1 MALLGHSAWLRI
13 SCSDMATSCLAWQGI
28 GFSVV
33 DDASPSIRMTDG
45 QIAVELVQGSPQ
57 QPTLIYGNAATTRTA
72 QQCKDRGAPSTVV
85 DGVVT
90 FDRIGEL
97 TVQAVPMPVGS
108 VERPDGD
115 QNPVLGFVDDIIV
128 HVDDLDAARRRCEAM
143 GLLVL
148 DQTLGEYP
156 AINVTDG
163 MMTVSLRTMPVAGLP
178 IEYSADIDRE
188 VVDDLRLIPAVHCH
202 AIDDADG
209 EPMLIRL
216 TMPEGTVI
224 LVGRDD

>member
-13 SCSDMATSCLAWQGI
+13 SCADMDASCRAWHGI
-28 GFSVV
+28 GFMVV

-45 QIAVELVQGSPQ
+45 QIAIELIPGAPQ
-57 QPTLIYGNAATTRTA
+57 HPTLIYGNAATARTA

-90 FDRIGEL
+90 FERIGEL
-97 TVQAVPMPVGS
+97 SVLAVPLPVGS
-108 VERPDGD
+108 VEHPDGD
-115 QNPVLGFVDDIIV
+115 QNPVLGFVDNLIV
-128 HVDDLDAARRRCEAM
+128 QVDDLDAARRRCEAM

-148 DQTLGEYP
+148 DQTHGAYP
-156 AINVTDG
+156 SINVTDA
-163 MMTVSLRTMPVAGLP
+163 MMTISLRTMNVAGLP
-178 IEYSADIDRE
+178 IEYSADIDHD
-188 VVDDLRLIPAVHCH
+188 VVDDLRSIPGVHCH

>member
-13 SCSDMATSCLAWQGI
+13 SCTDMSASCLAWQGI
-28 GFSVV
+28 GFFVV
-33 DDASPSIRMTDG
+33 DEAASSIRMTDG
-45 QIAVELVQGSPQ
+45 QIAVELVSGDPQ
-57 QPTLIYGNAATTRTA
+57 QPTLIYGNAATARTA

-85 DGVVT
+85 EGVVT
-90 FDRIGEL
+90 FERIGEL
-97 TVQAVPMPVGS
+97 SVQAVPMPVGS
-108 VERPDGD
+108 VEHPDGD
-115 QNPVLGFVDDIIV
+115 QNPVLGYFDNLVV

-148 DQTLGEYP
+148 DQTHGEFP
-156 AINVTDG
+156 SINVTDA
-163 MMTVSLRTMPVAGLP
+163 MMTISLRTMPLAGLP
-178 IEYSADIDRE
+178 IEYSADIDRD
-188 VVDDLRLIPAVHCH
+188 VVEDLRSIPELHCH